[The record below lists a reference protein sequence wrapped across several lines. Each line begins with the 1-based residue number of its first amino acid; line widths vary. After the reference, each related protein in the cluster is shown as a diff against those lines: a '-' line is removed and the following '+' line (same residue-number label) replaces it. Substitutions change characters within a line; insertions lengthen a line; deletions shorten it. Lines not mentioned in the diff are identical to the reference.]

1 MIKSMNYFKEH
12 IICYTQSGVP
22 ITYSEGGY
30 KSFDLKTSNLIN
42 RILLFCGGCLNLK
55 TNANRYKISKYKF
68 AECDKTIN
76 AVDKAINLLELV
88 YNPEIK
94 GIMLFGESDKE
105 GIDEIRAILINALE
119 EIKVLLSNGY
129 SCVWE

>member
-12 IICYTQSGVP
+12 IIGYTQSGAP

-55 TNANRYKISKYKF
+55 INANRYKISKYKF

-88 YNPEIK
+88 NNPEIN
-94 GIMLFGESDKE
+94 GTVLFLECDGVDESR
-105 GIDEIRAILINALE
+105 IRLINALE
-119 EIKVLLSNGY
+119 DIKLLLRKGY
-129 SCVWE
+129 CLVWEE